1 MSTVLRMLKSALNWY
16 LYVALLCMVLV
27 PPSFTNADVEMQFE
41 IRTSSDADAAAVQER
56 LTAANFTS
64 VYESYLDLYGSTFN
78 STAYDVTA
86 VLTNTQVIY
95 EVAQLEVTLS
105 GARVNSVVKNSDG
118 EWVVA
123 MAYQSAYNTFTS
135 PFVSRHAVVQSSDE
149 LFDSSNHP
157 CLDTFSPCCMVDY
170 ARDYRTGNS
179 FGQMV
184 SDVLGDCL
192 NPGIL
197 STNTNDLFDMS
208 RSQEFVENTFTGVA
222 GASIVKTVWGASET
236 RLTITLSPSA
246 LRDSVARISLDSDGT
261 ETIEFFVGVTFLT
274 MLPTNAVATTVS
286 QMNIKISTKNFVE
299 FATVTSQAFTPV
311 RFTQIALEQVKYL
324 DGVTNATEYLPQ
336 SAKLLV
342 VLNAGL
348 RDDPSSSLIPHDS
361 IRWAIDSAMPD
372 ITNEALWTTACTDQ
386 GYPAEDQNI
395 YTAALEQSC
404 GNQNARD
411 KGICDVSVKTDASG
425 IGEIYIP
432 LGLNTITP
440 MILATQSS
448 SPLNIFIQFN
458 IMTQDTGGRKAV
470 STMYVQVPLA
480 SVAMITSCDDITQSD
495 KLDEVTDM
503 HIAVGIAT
511 NNATETSNMR
521 VMDNIISG
529 AAAGLAG
536 FGAGSGVL
544 QPAVSYAD
552 GLISLYITGEDD
564 FFTPSDYE
572 IFIEDLWTVHS
583 RDSDKT
589 TAISTLFQ
597 NTQAFNV
604 QTAFDGQ
611 TIEVAPHASLV
622 SACLNNYDCVYR
634 RDIRRRNVINPYAVH
649 EHGSKT
655 QAFNMDATKDWL
667 QANILGYTPFSDAL
681 SQNFTSYVRGRKDV
695 NDRFNKLYFINP
707 THKWPS
713 AIYANPM
720 DLLLISDTVFMYGI
734 IVFDDGAG
742 TRRRR
747 LLTIGPGGTS
757 IVPIDSVPTPTSVS
771 VVGRRPDIDYGF
783 NRFKRIK
790 SYLENKVVPPTPV
803 HAHINGELSTT
814 MRDQI
819 HSLAQRRKRQKRRLL
834 SLEHATDDDITD
846 GDITDGDTTDVDTSD
861 VIDDENR
868 DTGPRR
874 SLLSVEGNANEQTGN
889 GAGSFVSVI
898 RDIDQQSGLQVATV
912 VGAASN
918 ATWQILSM
926 SFDVVVGNSLA
937 DQTREVMDAAI
948 YAAITERITSKHM
961 DIFPGSVSMTVFQT
975 PDSWTIS
982 TASTGFLQEYP
993 DSKLVNI
1000 ARMKIILTWPNG
1012 TSLDSADHMVFSDKI
1027 DCAVWYGGGMLMNN
1041 SMKTA
1046 DNDTPTDTSDDY
1058 QYCDKSFDTTLT
1070 DNVKSAMV
1078 YKVIP
1083 LACGDLGVVSTNCI
1097 QVSPLHPA
1105 TTHTNIAPTDH
1116 GSPAH
1121 KIVLELKV
1129 PVTESVFTTIGAP
1142 FTDMVAL
1149 IAGVPRTYVMLSHEM
1164 STTAGFLHVNV
1175 SVNMH
1180 SGDNAAHAT
1189 AIKALFTEDRINQG
1203 VQVSN
1208 ALLQDIHTAV
1218 LFRHSNPTV
1227 PPTTQP
1233 VVPPTTQPVGPVTT
1247 PAPEEP
1253 SIVGPVIG
1261 AVLGVVAAGVLVW
1274 FYFKWRK
1281 KKDAGVGQTDEGV
1294 SQSLL
1299 KQAPV
1304 VSSAMC
1310 MKTDTFFK
1318 NGRGSEC

>member
-1 MSTVLRMLKSALNWY
+1 
-16 LYVALLCMVLV
+16 MVLV

-41 IRTSSDADAAAVQER
+41 IRTNSDADATAVQER

-105 GARVNSVVKNSDG
+105 GARVNSVVKNSNG

-123 MAYQSAYNTFTS
+123 MQYQSAYNTFTS

-208 RSQEFVENTFTGVA
+208 RSKEFVANTFTDVA
-222 GASIVKTVWGASET
+222 GASIVQTINNGEST
-236 RLTITLSPSA
+236 LTITLSPSA
-246 LRDSVARISLDSDGT
+246 LRSSVARISLDNDGA

-286 QMNIKISTKNFVE
+286 QMNIKISTKNYVE

-311 RFTQIALEQVKYL
+311 RFTQVSLEQVKYL
-324 DGVTNATEYLPQ
+324 DGVTNATKYFPQ

-348 RDDPSSSLIPHDS
+348 RDDSSSSLIPHDS

-386 GYPAEDQNI
+386 GYPTEDQNI
-395 YTAALEQSC
+395 YTAALAQSC

-411 KGICDVSVKTDASG
+411 KGVCDVSVKTDASG

-432 LGLNTITP
+432 LGLNTTTP
-440 MILATQSS
+440 EIISS
-448 SPLNIFIQFN
+448 QALNIFIQFN
-458 IMTQDTGGRKAV
+458 IMTQDSNDKKAV
-470 STMYVQVPLA
+470 STMYVQAPIA
-480 SVAMITSCDDITQSD
+480 SVSMITSCDEITQSD

-511 NNATETSNMR
+511 NNATETSSMR
-521 VMDNIISG
+521 VIDNIISG

-589 TAISTLFQ
+589 TAVNALFE

-622 SACLNNYDCVYR
+622 STCLNNYDCVYR

-655 QAFNMDATKDWL
+655 RAFGMDATKDWL

-771 VVGRRPDIDYGF
+771 VVRRRPDIDYGF

-790 SYLENKVVPPTPV
+790 SYLENKVVRPTPV

-814 MRDQI
+814 MRNQI
-819 HSLAQRRKRQKRRLL
+819 HSLAQRRKRQQRRLL
-834 SLEHATDDDITD
+834 SVEKA
-846 GDITDGDTTDVDTSD
+846 TDGDTTDGDTTD
-861 VIDDENR
+861 GDTTDGDTTDLDITGDIDDENR
-868 DTGPRR
+868 DTDPRR
-874 SLLSVEGNANEQTGN
+874 SLLAIQEGNANEQTGN

-898 RDIDQQSGLQVATV
+898 RDIDPQSGLQVATV

-926 SFDVVVGNSLA
+926 SFDVVVDNLLV

-1000 ARMKIILTWPNG
+1000 ARMKILLTWPNG
-1012 TSLDSADHMVFSDKI
+1012 TSLDSDMYEVFSDKI
-1027 DCAVWYGGGMLMNN
+1027 DCAVWYGGETH
-1041 SMKTA
+1041 MKTA

-1097 QVSPLHPA
+1097 QVTMPHMPL
-1105 TTHTNIAPTDH
+1105 
-1116 GSPAH
+1116 
-1121 KIVLELKV
+1121 
-1129 PVTESVFTTIGAP
+1129 
-1142 FTDMVAL
+1142 
-1149 IAGVPRTYVMLSHEM
+1149 
-1164 STTAGFLHVNV
+1164 
-1175 SVNMH
+1175 
-1180 SGDNAAHAT
+1180 
-1189 AIKALFTEDRINQG
+1189 Q
-1203 VQVSN
+1203 
-1208 ALLQDIHTAV
+1208 
-1218 LFRHSNPTV
+1218 
-1227 PPTTQP
+1227 
-1233 VVPPTTQPVGPVTT
+1233 
-1247 PAPEEP
+1247 
-1253 SIVGPVIG
+1253 
-1261 AVLGVVAAGVLVW
+1261 
-1274 FYFKWRK
+1274 
-1281 KKDAGVGQTDEGV
+1281 
-1294 SQSLL
+1294 
-1299 KQAPV
+1299 
-1304 VSSAMC
+1304 
-1310 MKTDTFFK
+1310 
-1318 NGRGSEC
+1318 

>member
-1 MSTVLRMLKSALNWY
+1 M
-16 LYVALLCMVLV
+16 

-41 IRTSSDADAAAVQER
+41 IRTASDADATAVQER

-78 STAYDVTA
+78 STAYDATA

-95 EVAQLEVTLS
+95 EVAKLEVTLS

-118 EWVVA
+118 EWVVS
-123 MAYQSAYNTFTS
+123 MQYQSAYNTFTS

-149 LFDSSNHP
+149 SFDSSNHP

-197 STNTNDLFDMS
+197 STNTNELFDMS
-208 RSQEFVENTFTGVA
+208 RSEEFVANTFTDVA
-222 GASIVKTVWGASET
+222 GASIVKTTVNGEST
-236 RLTITLSPSA
+236 LTIKLSPAA
-246 LRDSVARISLDSDGT
+246 LRSSVARISLDNDGV

-286 QMNIKISTKNFVE
+286 QMNIKISTKNYVE

-311 RFTQIALEQVKYL
+311 RFTQVSLEQVKYL
-324 DGVTNATEYLPQ
+324 NA
-336 SAKLLV
+336 
-342 VLNAGL
+342 
-348 RDDPSSSLIPHDS
+348 
-361 IRWAIDSAMPD
+361 
-372 ITNEALWTTACTDQ
+372 
-386 GYPAEDQNI
+386 
-395 YTAALEQSC
+395 
-404 GNQNARD
+404 
-411 KGICDVSVKTDASG
+411 
-425 IGEIYIP
+425 
-432 LGLNTITP
+432 
-440 MILATQSS
+440 
-448 SPLNIFIQFN
+448 LNIFIQFN
-458 IMTQDTGGRKAV
+458 IMTQDNSGKKAV
-470 STMYVQVPLA
+470 STMYVQAPIA
-480 SVAMITSCDDITQSD
+480 SVSMITSCDEITQSD

-529 AAAGLAG
+529 AADGLAG
-536 FGAGSGVL
+536 FGGPSGVL
-544 QPAVSYAD
+544 QPAVSYAN
-552 GLISLYITGEDD
+552 GIISLYITGEDD
-564 FFTPSDYE
+564 FFTLEDYE

-634 RDIRRRNVINPYAVH
+634 RDVRKRNVLNPYAIH

-655 QAFNMDATKDWL
+655 RAFDMDATKDWL
-667 QANILGYTPFSDAL
+667 QANILGYTPFSDSL

-720 DLLLISDTVFMYGI
+720 DLLLLSDTIFMYGI
-734 IVFDDGAG
+734 IVFNDGAG
-742 TRRRR
+742 SRRRR

-757 IVPIDSVPTPTSVS
+757 IVPIDSVPTPTGVS
-771 VVGRRPDIDYGF
+771 VAGRRPDLDYGF

-790 SYLENKVVPPTPV
+790 AYLKNKVVPPTPV
-803 HAHINGELSTT
+803 HSHINGQLSTT

-834 SLEHATDDDITD
+834 SLENAADD
-846 GDITDGDTTDVDTSD
+846 DITDGDTTDIDT
-861 VIDDENR
+861 IDR

-874 SLLSVEGNANEQTGN
+874 SLLEADESQPTGN

-912 VGAASN
+912 LGATSN
-918 ATWQILSM
+918 AAWQILSL
-926 SFDVVVGNSLA
+926 SFDVVVDNSLVV
-937 DQTREVMDAAI
+937 QTREVMDAAI
-948 YAAITERITSKHM
+948 YAAITERITSKHA

-1012 TSLDSADHMVFSDKI
+1012 TSLDSDMYEVSSDKI
-1027 DCAVWYGGGMLMNN
+1027 DFA
-1041 SMKTA
+1041 
-1046 DNDTPTDTSDDY
+1046 
-1058 QYCDKSFDTTLT
+1058 
-1070 DNVKSAMV
+1070 
-1078 YKVIP
+1078 
-1083 LACGDLGVVSTNCI
+1083 
-1097 QVSPLHPA
+1097 
-1105 TTHTNIAPTDH
+1105 
-1116 GSPAH
+1116 
-1121 KIVLELKV
+1121 
-1129 PVTESVFTTIGAP
+1129 
-1142 FTDMVAL
+1142 
-1149 IAGVPRTYVMLSHEM
+1149 
-1164 STTAGFLHVNV
+1164 
-1175 SVNMH
+1175 
-1180 SGDNAAHAT
+1180 NAADAA
-1189 AIKALFTEDRINQG
+1189 AIKARFTKDKINKG

-1208 ALLQDIHTAV
+1208 AILQRVHTAI
-1218 LFRHSNPTV
+1218 LFRHEDPTE
-1227 PPTTQP
+1227 PPTTLPPVVPP
-1233 VVPPTTQPVGPVTT
+1233 VVPPTTPPVVPPTT
-1247 PAPEEP
+1247 PAPTEQSLVAP
-1253 SIVGPVIG
+1253 IIG
-1261 AVLGVVAAGVLVW
+1261 ALLGAATLVALVC
-1274 FYFKWRK
+1274 FFCKRRK
-1281 KKDAGVGQTDEGV
+1281 INAANKADQQTGQSADV
-1294 SQSLL
+1294 NQSLL
-1299 KQAPV
+1299 RANPV
-1304 VSSAMC
+1304 VNNGARLN
-1310 MKTDTFFK
+1310 TDQFFQK
-1318 NGRGSEC
+1318 GRGSEC